1 MSQLIQMHPITP
13 QQNKVFSLVDAL
25 RSGSIALLPTDTNLA
40 LACEYSNKKGLERIR
55 AVKEL
60 DKDHHFTLICD
71 SLSGI
76 SRFAQLS
83 DSNFRLIKRLI
94 PGPFTFILPATRE
107 VPKLI
112 THPKRN
118 TIGFRV
124 PNHPIMI
131 SIVKELGSPL
141 LATTASLPDDVKD
154 QLIFKSDIIS
164 WFERRVDIVVDD
176 DQELST
182 KHSTVIDLTG
192 DEPVILREGELLDTV
207 IDVIDRYDISL

>member
-40 LACEYSNKKGLERIR
+40 LACEYSNKKGLDRIR

>member
-1 MSQLIQMHPITP
+1 MSQRIQIHHVTP

-40 LACEYSNKKGLERIR
+40 LVCEYSNKKGLERIR
-55 AVKEL
+55 SVRDL

-76 SRFAQLS
+76 SKFAQLS

-107 VPKLI
+107 VPKLM

-124 PNHPIMI
+124 PNHPIMM
-131 SIVKELGSPL
+131 SIIKELGSPL
-141 LATTASLPDDVKD
+141 IATTASLPDDAKD
-154 QLIFKSDIIS
+154 QVLFKSDIIS
-164 WFERRVDIVVDD
+164 WFERRVDFIVDD
-176 DQELST
+176 DQELSNT
-182 KHSTVIDLTG
+182 HSTVIDLTG
-192 DEPVILREGELLDTV
+192 DEPLILREGEQIDTV
-207 IDVIDRYDISL
+207 VDVIERYDISL